1 MKNFNEF
8 WKNKAENKNISASD
22 MVAYHILRTIAAKS
36 ESKEEVLKYYLGRA
50 FTPALPS
57 AHRKH
62 PFQALHD
69 AAWLVEVWLRNRQEI
84 MGQPL
89 LNFLETNE
97 EIELFS
103 KLLEVAKNYGKVK

>member
-1 MKNFNEF
+1 
-8 WKNKAENKNISASD
+8 
-22 MVAYHILRTIAAKS
+22 
-36 ESKEEVLKYYLGRA
+36 
-50 FTPALPS
+50 
-57 AHRKH
+57 
-62 PFQALHD
+62 LHD